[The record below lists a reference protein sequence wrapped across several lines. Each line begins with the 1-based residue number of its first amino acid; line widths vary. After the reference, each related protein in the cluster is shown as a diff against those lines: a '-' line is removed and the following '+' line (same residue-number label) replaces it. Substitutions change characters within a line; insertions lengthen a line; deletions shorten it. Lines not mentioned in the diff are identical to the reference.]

1 MTSLIIK
8 KMAANKQ
15 IGLDENLTIWYVYV
29 IEYFPFVIIALGLTG
44 NLFTLV
50 VLRTNKELQKQS
62 SMIIFSF
69 ISILDLL
76 SLFTWNLDSYFTL
89 KYNFIYE
96 TKILAV
102 CRIMV
107 FLQYFGLQSS
117 ALLMSFIS
125 IDRFFTI
132 ISRPGSFV
140 ARLPFGKPRTAFIW
154 STSIVGFIFLLNSH
168 FLFLGGA
175 ANDPATILNKI
186 NTSLANISRS
196 KNFSHPKEL
205 SCYFYTPTFRITSV
219 WNKINIIIY
228 SLIPSV
234 VLIAFNSL
242 IIIKTIN
249 FGKNLNR
256 FNINSVNAFKRK
268 RRMTVSLVSIAF
280 LFLSMSLPN
289 TIFYAFFYDKD
300 DLFLKYLGVFTNDL
314 LFLYHSTLFFNL
326 SFTNVYFRR
335 AFINLVWQV
344 GSFF

>member
-1 MTSLIIK
+1 MVSPDLKLKISKIKTKKEFRFK

-69 ISILDLL
+69 ISILDFL

-175 ANDPATILNKI
+175 ANDPVK
-186 NTSLANISRS
+186 
-196 KNFSHPKEL
+196 
-205 SCYFYTPTFRITSV
+205 
-219 WNKINIIIY
+219 
-228 SLIPSV
+228 
-234 VLIAFNSL
+234 
-242 IIIKTIN
+242 
-249 FGKNLNR
+249 
-256 FNINSVNAFKRK
+256 
-268 RRMTVSLVSIAF
+268 
-280 LFLSMSLPN
+280 
-289 TIFYAFFYDKD
+289 
-300 DLFLKYLGVFTNDL
+300 
-314 LFLYHSTLFFNL
+314 
-326 SFTNVYFRR
+326 
-335 AFINLVWQV
+335 
-344 GSFF
+344 